1 MKNEDLTIKIDDK
14 ITKLRIYKKVVK
26 FGNGA
31 IVYIPKDLIGK
42 LVKIEFGFED
52 NERREKCKLKD

>member
-26 FGNGA
+26 SGNGA
-31 IVYIPKDLIGK
+31 MVYVPKDIIGK
-42 LVKIEFGFED
+42 IVKIEFGFED
-52 NERREKCKLKD
+52 TERREKCKLKD